1 MLDVSTIDLS
11 MRGLSSRH
19 VELEEARRLG
29 VEPGWYTTKISGT
42 FVTGP
47 HATHPEAVRKILELN
62 PPPIPVVKRKL

>member
-1 MLDVSTIDLS
+1 MEDLS

-19 VELEEARRLG
+19 VELEESRRLG

-47 HATHPEAVRKILELN
+47 HATHPEAARKILELN
-62 PPPIPVVKRKL
+62 PPPIPPARRKL